1 MPRPIQEI
9 LDHADDLAKRFEDYE
24 PQAEDDRDPTSLR
37 QLRDA
42 VLARSD
48 AERSIRDAV
57 AAARS
62 DGPSWAAIGSMLGTS
77 GEAARQ
83 RYGHPRQ
90 RDHSSSAIDQPG
102 SQAQAST
109 TADGLG
115 ADGRSKRARRGHAID
130 APADEADPHRL

>member
-24 PQAEDDRDPTSLR
+24 PLAEDERDPASLK

-57 AAARS
+57 NTARV
-62 DGPSWAAIGSMLGTS
+62 DGQSWAAIGSMLGTS

-83 RYGHPRQ
+83 RYGHPQ
-90 RDHSSSAIDQPG
+90 
-102 SQAQAST
+102 
-109 TADGLG
+109 TA
-115 ADGRSKRARRGHAID
+115 
-130 APADEADPHRL
+130 